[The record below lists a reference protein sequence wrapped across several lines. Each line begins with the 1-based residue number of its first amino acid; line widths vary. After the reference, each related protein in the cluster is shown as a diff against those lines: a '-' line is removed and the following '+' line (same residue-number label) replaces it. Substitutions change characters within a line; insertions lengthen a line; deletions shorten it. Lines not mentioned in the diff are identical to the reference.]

1 MSALLLAL
9 LVVVLPSTAAAL
21 FTANGAPWWV
31 GALVGAFLY
40 MCIGA
45 GLRGALKSDSGSDTP

>member
-31 GALVGAFLY
+31 GAFLY